1 MSCILCEISSRQ
13 APASFVYEGE
23 QVFGIISL
31 DQPNPYKVIVA
42 PRAHT
47 ETLYDLND
55 DQAAHIFQATV
66 KIACVIREV
75 SGCDGLN
82 LVQSN
87 GLAGQQEVFHFH
99 LHLVPRFYA
108 DSIILK
114 WDNTQMDRSELN
126 HMAEEIRAAFEARY
140 GR

>member
-1 MSCILCEISSRQ
+1 
-13 APASFVYEGE
+13 
-23 QVFGIISL
+23 
-31 DQPNPYKVIVA
+31 
-42 PRAHT
+42 
-47 ETLYDLND
+47 
-55 DQAAHIFQATV
+55 
-66 KIACVIREV
+66 
-75 SGCDGLN
+75 
-82 LVQSN
+82 VQSN